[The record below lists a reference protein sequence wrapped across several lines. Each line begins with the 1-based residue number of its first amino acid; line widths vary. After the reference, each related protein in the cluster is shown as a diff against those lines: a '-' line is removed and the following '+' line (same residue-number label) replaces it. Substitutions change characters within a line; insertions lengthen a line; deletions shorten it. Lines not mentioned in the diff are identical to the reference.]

1 MREKTEQVIEPEVSQ
16 TSLPQEVSLTRTA
29 RSEKKQQRNMWRWMR
44 HFFSE
49 DMSPDNQSVIELQRR
64 ATWVGIALVLQALN
78 EIDRR
83 LYMPYV
89 PFLKP
94 WGGMIPFV
102 LVIGSFAALWM
113 AFRPT
118 TPKQKVVQSRGSSL
132 LKARPHLWQRIV
144 LVCVVLTSIAGGVEF
159 GRSIALSFFLPP
171 QYSNDGT
178 SLDTNAAMLLVQ
190 GHNPYT
196 DSNIITIMRQFSI
209 EPYWTTPLRVGQF
222 ANRLKYPST
231 SEFRSVLDTDLKAG
245 RAPEFESKVS
255 YPALSFLTLVPF
267 ISLNIFN
274 VLAFYLLCYIV
285 LVAIAWKVAR
295 PELRPWVL
303 LLSLANVS
311 MWTSVTGGN
320 LDVFSILLV
329 VLAWLL
335 RERGWWS
342 ALFLGLALA
351 SKQLAWFFVPFYAIM
366 VWRQYNFMEATRRTT
381 IAGGVALAINI
392 PFILWNPHAW
402 LAGVMAPMSDPMFP
416 MGVGLISLSTT
427 PLLPFFSPLVYD
439 VLELGAM
446 LIVLAYFWRL
456 CKERP
461 EAAMVLAVIPL
472 FFAWRSLSSYFYC
485 AAFPLFILMAAR
497 AFPAKSNQV
506 RQAMDRSILLPFD
519 YDEPGISEIPV
530 PVGARVAFRGANSL
544 RNWAITRF
552 TLIRQRLAGSTAN
565 RGLSSYSSRGN
576 ANVPTQLQ
584 STHAATRS
592 GTLAPDL
599 WLNH

>member
-1 MREKTEQVIEPEVSQ
+1 MREKTEQVIEREVTQ
-16 TSLPQEVSLTRTA
+16 TSLPQEASLTQIA
-29 RSEKKQQRNMWRWMR
+29 LSEEKQHRNMWRWMR

-49 DMSPDNQSVIELQRR
+49 DMSPDNHPVIELQRR

-83 LYMPYV
+83 YYLPYV

-102 LVIGSFAALWM
+102 LVLGSFAAIWM

-118 TPKQKVVQSRGSSL
+118 TLKQQAERARGSSL
-132 LKARPHLWQRIV
+132 LQARPHLWQRIV

-196 DSNIITIMRQFSI
+196 DSNIITIVRQFPI

-222 ANRLKYPST
+222 ANRLQYPSS

-245 RAPEFESKVS
+245 NAPEFESKVS

-267 ISLNIFN
+267 ISLNILN
-274 VLAFYLLCYIV
+274 VLAFYLICYIV

-295 PELRPWVL
+295 PELRPWIL

-311 MWTSVTGGN
+311 MWTSVIGGN
-320 LDVFSILLV
+320 LDVLNILLI

-351 SKQLAWFFVPFYAIM
+351 SKQLSWFFVPFYAMM
-366 VWRQYNFMEATRRTT
+366 VWRQYNFMEAARRIT

-402 LAGVMAPMSDPMFP
+402 IAGVMAPMSDPMFP
-416 MGVGLISLSTT
+416 MGVGIVSLSST
-427 PLLPFFSPLVYD
+427 PLLPFFSPMVYN

-446 LIVLAYFWRL
+446 LIALAYFWRL

-461 EAAMVLAVIPL
+461 EAAMLLAVIPL

-485 AAFPLFILMAAR
+485 AALPLFILMAVR
-497 AFPAKSNQV
+497 AFPAKSKRT
-506 RQAMDRSILLPFD
+506 RQAVDRSVLLPFD
-519 YDEPGISEIPV
+519 YDEPMISDIPA
-530 PVGARVAFRGANSL
+530 PVGTRVAFRGIYYFL
-544 RNWAITRF
+544 NWAVTRLA
-552 TLIRQRLAGSTAN
+552 LIRQGLA
-565 RGLSSYSSRGN
+565 
-576 ANVPTQLQ
+576 
-584 STHAATRS
+584 
-592 GTLAPDL
+592 
-599 WLNH
+599 

>member
-1 MREKTEQVIEPEVSQ
+1 MREKTEQVIEREVSQ
-16 TSLPQEVSLTRTA
+16 TSLPHEVSLTQIA
-29 RSEKKQQRNMWRWMR
+29 PSEEKQHRNPWRWMR

-49 DMSPDNQSVIELQRR
+49 DMSPDNHAVIELQRR

-78 EIDRR
+78 EIERR
-83 LYMPYV
+83 YYLPYV

-94 WGGMIPFV
+94 WGSMIPFV
-102 LVIGSFAALWM
+102 LVLGSIAAIWM
-113 AFRPT
+113 AFRPK
-118 TPKQKVVQSRGSSL
+118 PLKQQAERPRGSSFL
-132 LKARPHLWQRIV
+132 QARPHLWQRIV

-196 DSNIITIMRQFSI
+196 DSNILTIVRQFTI

-222 ANRLKYPST
+222 ANRLQYPST

-245 RAPEFESKVS
+245 LAPEFESKVS

-274 VLAFYLLCYIV
+274 VLAFYLICYIV
-285 LVAIAWKVAR
+285 LIAIAWKVAR
-295 PELRPWVL
+295 PELRPWIL

-311 MWTSVTGGN
+311 MWTSVVGGN
-320 LDVFSILLV
+320 LDVLNILLIL
-329 VLAWLL
+329 LAWLL

-351 SKQLAWFFVPFYAIM
+351 SKQLSWFFVPFYAMM
-366 VWRQYNFMEATRRTT
+366 VWRQYNFTEAARRCA
-381 IAGGVALAINI
+381 IAGGIALAINI

-402 LAGVMAPMSDPMFP
+402 IAGVMAPMSDPMFP
-416 MGVGLISLSTT
+416 LGVGIVSLGST
-427 PLLPFFSPLVYD
+427 PLLPFFSPIVYD

-446 LIVLAYFWRL
+446 LIALAYFWRL

-461 EAAMVLAVIPL
+461 EAAMLLAVIPL

-485 AAFPLFILMAAR
+485 AALPLFILMAVR
-497 AFPAKSNQV
+497 AYPTKSKRT
-506 RQAMDRSILLPFD
+506 RQDIDRSVLLPFD
-519 YDEPGISEIPV
+519 YEKPMRSDLPA
-530 PVGARVAFRGANSL
+530 PVGTRVAFRGIYYFF
-544 RNWAITRF
+544 NWAVTRLA
-552 TLIRQRLAGSTAN
+552 LIRQGLA
-565 RGLSSYSSRGN
+565 
-576 ANVPTQLQ
+576 
-584 STHAATRS
+584 
-592 GTLAPDL
+592 
-599 WLNH
+599 

>member
-1 MREKTEQVIEPEVSQ
+1 MREKTEQVIDREVSQ
-16 TSLPQEVSLTRTA
+16 TSLPQEPSLTQIA
-29 RSEKKQQRNMWRWMR
+29 RSEEKQHRDMWRWMR

-49 DMSPDNQSVIELQRR
+49 DMSPDNHPVIEIQRR
-64 ATWVGIALVLQALN
+64 ATWVGIALIFQALN

-83 LYMPYV
+83 FYLAYV

-102 LVIGSFAALWM
+102 LVLGSFAAMWM

-118 TPKQKVVQSRGSSL
+118 TRKQQGERSRGASL
-132 LKARPHLWQRIV
+132 LQARPHLWQRIV

-159 GRSIALSFFLPP
+159 GRSIALSFFMPP

-178 SLDTNAAMLLVQ
+178 SLDTNAAKLLVQ

-196 DSNIITIMRQFSI
+196 DSNIITILRQFPI

-222 ANRLKYPST
+222 ANRLQYPSM

-245 RAPEFESKVS
+245 YAPEFESKVS
-255 YPALSFLTLVPF
+255 YPALSFLTLVPL

-274 VLAFYLLCYIV
+274 VLAFYLLCYIA
-285 LVAIAWKVAR
+285 LVAIAWKVVR

-311 MWTSVTGGN
+311 MWTSVAGGN
-320 LDVFSILLV
+320 LDVFNILLI

-351 SKQLAWFFVPFYAIM
+351 SKQISWFFVPFYAMM
-366 VWRQYNFMEATRRTT
+366 VWRQYNFMEAARRLT

-392 PFILWNPHAW
+392 PFILWNPQAW
-402 LAGVMAPMSDPMFP
+402 IAGVMAPMSDPMFP
-416 MGVGLISLSTT
+416 MGVGIISLSST
-427 PLLPFFSPLVYD
+427 PLLPFLPQTVYS
-439 VLELGAM
+439 VLELGTM
-446 LIVLAYFWRL
+446 LIAMAYYWRL

-461 EAAMVLAVIPL
+461 EAAMLLAVIPL

-485 AAFPLFILMAAR
+485 AAFPLFMLMAVR
-497 AFPAKSNQV
+497 AFPAKSKRS
-506 RQAMDRSILLPFD
+506 RQDENRSELLLFD
-519 YDEPGISEIPV
+519 YDDPMVSEIPA
-530 PVGARVAFRGANSL
+530 PMGTRVAFRGVYYF
-544 RNWAITRF
+544 RNWALTKLS
-552 TLIRQRLAGSTAN
+552 LIRQGLA
-565 RGLSSYSSRGN
+565 
-576 ANVPTQLQ
+576 
-584 STHAATRS
+584 
-592 GTLAPDL
+592 
-599 WLNH
+599 

>member
-1 MREKTEQVIEPEVSQ
+1 MREKTEQVIEREVSQ
-16 TSLPQEVSLTRTA
+16 TSLPQEASLTQIA
-29 RSEKKQQRNMWRWMR
+29 QSEEKQNRNMWRWMR

-49 DMSPDNQSVIELQRR
+49 DISPDNHPVIELQRR

-89 PFLKP
+89 PFLRP

-102 LVIGSFAALWM
+102 LVLGSLAAMWM

-118 TPKQKVVQSRGSSL
+118 SLKQQAGRSRVSSL
-132 LKARPHLWQRIV
+132 LRVRPHLWQRIV
-144 LVCVVLTSIAGGVEF
+144 LVCVVLTSIAGGVQF
-159 GRSIALSFFLPP
+159 GRSIAMSFFLPP

-178 SLDTNAAMLLVQ
+178 SLDTNAAMLLLQ
-190 GHNPYT
+190 GRNPYT
-196 DSNIITIMRQFSI
+196 DSNIVSIVRQFSI

-222 ANRLKYPST
+222 ANRLKYPSA

-245 RAPEFESKVS
+245 IAPEFESKVS

-267 ISLNIFN
+267 ISLNLFN
-274 VLAFYLLCYIV
+274 VLAFYLICYIV

-303 LLSLANVS
+303 LLSMANVS
-311 MWTSVTGGN
+311 MWTSVVGGN
-320 LDVFSILLV
+320 LDVLNILLIV
-329 VLAWLL
+329 VAWLL

-351 SKQLAWFFVPFYAIM
+351 SKQLSWFFIPFYAMM
-366 VWRQYNFMEATRRTT
+366 VWRQYNFMEAARRLT
-381 IAGGVALAINI
+381 IASGVALAINI

-402 LAGVMAPMSDPMFP
+402 IAGVMAPMSDPMFP
-416 MGVGLISLSTT
+416 MGVGLISLSST
-427 PLLPFFSPLVYD
+427 PLLPIFPSMVYD

-446 LIVLAYFWRL
+446 LIALIYYWRL

-485 AAFPLFILMAAR
+485 AAFPLFILIAAR
-497 AFPAKSNQV
+497 ALPAKSKQI
-506 RQAMDRSILLPFD
+506 RQATDRSMLLPFD
-519 YDEPGISEIPV
+519 YDKPVISDIPA
-530 PVGARVAFRGANSL
+530 PVGSRVAFRGMYYF
-544 RNWAITRF
+544 RNWAVT
-552 TLIRQRLAGSTAN
+552 RLALLLQ
-565 RGLSSYSSRGN
+565 GL
-576 ANVPTQLQ
+576 A
-584 STHAATRS
+584 
-592 GTLAPDL
+592 
-599 WLNH
+599 